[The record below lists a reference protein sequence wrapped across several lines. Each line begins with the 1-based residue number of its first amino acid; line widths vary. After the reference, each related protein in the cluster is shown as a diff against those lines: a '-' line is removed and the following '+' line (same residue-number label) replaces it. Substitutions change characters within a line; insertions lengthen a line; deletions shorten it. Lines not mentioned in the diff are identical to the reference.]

1 MGIQR
6 DSTIS
11 SREIVCHFCNTDFV
25 IDRVYPG
32 EQIKCPRCQETL
44 IRIERHPILVP
55 LIYSFLAL
63 FSFILCLIF
72 PLLTVTLPYVE
83 QVTTLSIWQLFKYL
97 QQLGNL
103 FLAFIYLFLVI
114 FLPLIFIFTHLYLYL
129 GILFRKKWPLM
140 QKAIAIIAYL
150 RPWMMVDIFFISIIV
165 ALIKVNALADF
176 GFGQAMVV
184 LFAYSIFLAR
194 LVLASSIYWL
204 KDQVAQIY
212 QQKLLLNKYSDETI
226 KNMAK
231 PKVQLAWALLFTSL
245 IFYVPANILPMMNTE
260 GIGFQPYHSNILQ
273 GVISIWNSGDYLIS
287 SVIFI
292 ASFIIP
298 IFKLFILFI
307 LLLSIHIHQQQPIP
321 PKKLTWCYVAIERI
335 GRWSM
340 IDVFVIMLMVS
351 LFHSKAVFISAG
363 SAVFYFC
370 LLVNLTM
377 LATAAID
384 TRLLWLDGNHK
395 SG

>member
-1 MGIQR
+1 MNIQQL
-6 DSTIS
+6 DSAIS
-11 SREIVCHFCNTDFV
+11 SREVVCHFCNADFA

-32 EQIKCPRCQETL
+32 EQIKCPNCREIL
-44 IRIERHPILVP
+44 IRIERYPILVP

-97 QQLGNL
+97 QLLDNL

-114 FLPLIFIFTHLYLYL
+114 FLPLIFIFTNLYLYL

-140 QKAIAIIAYL
+140 QKAIAMITYL

-176 GFGQAMVV
+176 CFGQAMVV

-204 KDQVAQIY
+204 KDQVAQLH
-212 QQKLLLNKYSDETI
+212 QQKLLLNKYSDEMI

-231 PKVQLAWALLFTSL
+231 PKLQLAWALLLTSL

-273 GVISIWNSGDYLIS
+273 GIISIWNSGDYLVS

-307 LLLSIHIHQQQPIP
+307 LLLSIHHQQLIP

-351 LFHSKAVFISAG
+351 LFHSKTVFISAG

-377 LATAAID
+377 LAIAAIAVC
-384 TRLLWLDGNHK
+384 LLWLDGNHK
-395 SG
+395 SE